1 VPKRI
6 GGRDL
11 AEGMEQPR
19 RLEGMGVFAKKTR
32 SEEQFL
38 MKAIIVGSERGVRS
52 LDSSKGY
59 PMSLLQDRKGRRLID
74 WNLESL
80 KSSGITEIMYIGGY
94 HIEKVVRLYSNLRFR
109 YNPNWQSHSLEDIL
123 SCVKN
128 ELNEDLIFLSDRI
141 VFLPSFLERLDNSP
155 AKIELWEK
163 EPMEASR
170 PFRGLCRLPAQAA
183 LSLQDFLEKEPD
195 GIADFADLERVCD
208 IPITR
213 REFSS
218 DISTIR
224 SNSELSSFVLQGKAR
239 TLERLRP
246 LVKSAVILDQ
256 VRFSEERWLKDGKEV
271 IGEVQKAFE
280 GAKVVIRSNAAA
292 EDGAEESL
300 AGKFK
305 SVLRVDSTEE
315 SEIRKAVEEVLSSF
329 SSHREA
335 ERSNEVFVQPL
346 LENVEISGVMMT
358 RDYHKGAPTYLIN
371 FDDSTQS
378 TDSVTS
384 GTGKL
389 LRTFYLSHFAPE
401 ECIQESFLR
410 GLKQTAEELT
420 ELTGHDALDIEF
432 AFDPKGQCFVFQV
445 REIVQRE
452 GTQGID
458 DHEIG
463 NELKSLGENC
473 KLLRQREPGLL
484 GESTIWANMP
494 DWNPAEIIGV
504 HPSPLSSSLYHLIIT
519 EDVWAEARERIGY
532 RSCSDFP
539 LMKLLCGQPYVDV
552 RTSLNSL
559 LPASLPQEI
568 GEKLIDYSIN
578 RLSSFPHLHDK
589 YEFEVALTC
598 LDFDFSSIAK
608 RLLKDGFDEKEC
620 DEIKKH
626 YLLLTNQIVKGTTQT
641 ISSLLISSDELERR
655 RIEVM
660 SLPRKSAF
668 EILKSIRRL
677 LKDCKVYG
685 TLPFSILARYSFVAS
700 SFLKSLVSKDQVSEK
715 EIESVLSSIPT
726 VAGRFTRDSAKCS
739 AGELTN
745 ENFLARYGHLRPGT
759 YDITSPSY
767 QQSWSQL
774 SALQNHSEA
783 SESKQNSESLTKAIE
798 SLREKVEPLLTENA
812 FDFSYDELF
821 TFITHA
827 IPAREQL
834 KFEFTKNI
842 DSVFIC
848 VRELGKLFELSDED
862 LSFLT
867 IDELM
872 AESWKSTSSI
882 LARELRMKIS
892 HARKKQIV
900 HGMTRLPGLIAKP
913 DQIFCFEIPN
923 EVPNFVTTL
932 CIQAPIKRLTAK
944 VRDLPNLEGS
954 IVAVENADPGF
965 DWIFGAGI
973 AGLVT
978 QYGGA
983 ASHMAIRAAEL
994 QIPAAIGCG
1003 EMIFNKLNNAQ
1014 FIELDCK
1021 GRQIRTI
1028 R

>member
-1 VPKRI
+1 
-6 GGRDL
+6 
-11 AEGMEQPR
+11 
-19 RLEGMGVFAKKTR
+19 
-32 SEEQFL
+32 
-38 MKAIIVGSERGVRS
+38 MKAIIIGSERGIRS
-52 LDSSKGY
+52 MDSSKGY

-74 WNLESL
+74 WNLEAL
-80 KSSGITEIMYIGGY
+80 RENQINEVIYVGGY
-94 HIEKVVRLYSNLRFR
+94 HIEKVVRLYSNLGFC
-109 YNPNWQSHSLEDIL
+109 YNPYWQSNLIHDTLN
-123 SCVKN
+123 CVKA
-128 ELNEDLIFLSDRI
+128 ELDDELVIFSDRVVFLS
-141 VFLPSFLERLDNSP
+141 SFLKTLESP
-155 AKIELWEK
+155 VRQIEIWENNFTD
-163 EPMEASR
+163 ENQG
-170 PFRGLCRLPAQAA
+170 FRGLCRLPKQAA
-183 LSLQDFLEKEPD
+183 LKLKTFLESNPKPSAISSLARLESICETTVVKKELGD
-195 GIADFADLERVCD
+195 EINV
-208 IPITR
+208 INSN
-213 REFSS
+213 REL
-218 DISTIR
+218 T
-224 SNSELSSFVLQGKAR
+224 SFVLKGKAQ

-246 LVKSAVILDQ
+246 LVKSATILDQ
-256 VRFSEERWLKDGKEV
+256 FRFSEESWLENSQEIIDKLQAVFRAK
-271 IGEVQKAFE
+271 
-280 GAKVVIRSNAAA
+280 KVVVRSSAAS
-292 EDGAEESL
+292 EDQSDQSL

-305 SVLRVDSTEE
+305 SVLRVDAANDSDVCQ
-315 SEIRKAVEEVLSSF
+315 AVEEVLASF
-329 SSHREA
+329 TGQSDEVKP
-335 ERSNEVFVQPL
+335 NEIFVQPL
-346 LENVEISGVMMT
+346 LEEVSMSGVMMT

-371 FDDSTQS
+371 FDDSSRT

-384 GTGKL
+384 GTGKS
-389 LRTFYLSHFAPE
+389 LRTFYVSHFSPLG
-401 ECIQESFLR
+401 CLQESFLR
-410 GLKQTAEELT
+410 NLKKTAEELI

-432 AFDPKGQCFVFQV
+432 AFDPQGQCFVFQV
-445 REIVQRE
+445 REIA
-452 GTQGID
+452 GNASGQGIA

-463 NELKSLGENC
+463 EELNSLHENC
-473 KLLRQREPGLL
+473 KLLGQTESGLL
-484 GESTIWANMP
+484 GRATIWANMP

-504 HPSPLSSSLYHLIIT
+504 HPAPLSSSLYHHIIT

-532 RSCSDFP
+532 RNCSDFP

-568 GEKLIDYSIN
+568 GEKLIDHSIN

-598 LDFDFSSIAK
+598 LDFDYSSIAK
-608 RLLKDGFDEKEC
+608 RLLEDGFDEEEC

-641 ISSLLISSDELERR
+641 ISSLLTSSDELERR

-700 SFLKSLVSKDQVSEK
+700 SFLKSLVSKGQVSEK
-715 EIESVLSSIPT
+715 EVESVLSSIPT
-726 VAGRFTRDSAKCS
+726 VAGSFTRDSAKCS

-783 SESKQNSESLTKAIE
+783 SESKQDSESLAKAIA

-812 FDFSYDELF
+812 FDFSYDEFF

-842 DSVFIC
+842 NSVFSCI
-848 VRELGKLFELSDED
+848 RELGKLFELSDED

-882 LARELRMKIS
+882 FARELKMKIS

-913 DQIFCFEIPN
+913 DQIFCFELPK
-923 EVPNFVTTL
+923 EVPNFVTTS
-932 CIQAPIKRLTAK
+932 CIQAPLQRLTAK